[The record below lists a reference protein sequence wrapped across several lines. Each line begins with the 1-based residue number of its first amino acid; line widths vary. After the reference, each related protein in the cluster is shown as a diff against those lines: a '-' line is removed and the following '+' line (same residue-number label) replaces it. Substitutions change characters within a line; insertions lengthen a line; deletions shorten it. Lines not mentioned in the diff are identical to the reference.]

1 MLHGQFFVYCPGLV
15 GKHKCGHFV
24 WYERARA
31 HCEDCNDV
39 FCVDCIA
46 KCDEDG
52 SVPLVCVRGVR
63 ICRAGSPATTAPVPF
78 HAHAHAHAHPPPP
91 PPPRRPNAPPI
102 YLATTPCLYRSTA
115 SFDCKC
121 VSKNSISTWLSTR
134 SPTPTSPTP
143 APITPPKNVAR
154 RLLYTYS

>member
-63 ICRAGSPATTAPVPF
+63 TC
-78 HAHAHAHAHPPPP
+78 
-91 PPPRRPNAPPI
+91 
-102 YLATTPCLYRSTA
+102 
-115 SFDCKC
+115 
-121 VSKNSISTWLSTR
+121 
-134 SPTPTSPTP
+134 
-143 APITPPKNVAR
+143 
-154 RLLYTYS
+154 